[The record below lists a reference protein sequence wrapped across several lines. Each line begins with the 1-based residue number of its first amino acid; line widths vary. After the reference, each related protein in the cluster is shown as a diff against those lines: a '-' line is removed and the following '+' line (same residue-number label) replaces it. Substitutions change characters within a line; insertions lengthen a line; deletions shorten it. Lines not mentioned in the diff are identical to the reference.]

1 MPTKEQIN
9 SLSDR
14 DKVKVVENLLH
25 SCAKNSNSVASL
37 IPLLCAGRFMLE
49 ALSWRNLKF
58 KGRPKLGKIRPIFN
72 MKFFEQTFLQDW
84 SYSIVGNGAPRT
96 GTLGE
101 VRWRHSQ
108 DPEKLQFAIRFLG
121 DDYQGLTGMA
131 LNIVTEKNSPSGLRF
146 RISAFIEPDKRG
158 PDVVINCDSAHDLF
172 IYRINLDGSLGS
184 ILIEHPDLI
193 FGSGLVLNF
202 TPHDQDAPVLIPL
215 VKTQI
220 PEIDT
225 DTQRYHLTN
234 RYFPEAQPEVTQL
247 VGLYTNP
254 HVIQAAQFLKDFRQR
269 RK

>member
-108 DPEKLQFAIRFLG
+108 DPEKLQFGIRFLG

-131 LNIVTEKNSPSGLRF
+131 FNIVTEKNSLSGLRF
-146 RISAFIEPDKRG
+146 KVYVFVEPDKRE
-158 PDVVINCDSAHDLF
+158 PDVIIACDSAHNLF
-172 IYRINLDGSLGS
+172 TYRIYLDESLGG
-184 ILIEHPDLI
+184 IRIEHPSFI
-193 FGSGLVLNF
+193 SGSEVMLDF
-202 TPHDQDAPVLIPL
+202 TPHDQDTPVLIPL
-215 VKTQI
+215 VKAQV
-220 PEIDT
+220 PEID
-225 DTQRYHLTN
+225 DDAQRYHLAT
-234 RYFPEAQPEVTQL
+234 RYFPEIQPEITQL
-247 VGLYTNP
+247 INLCTNL